1 MVAGRVA
8 MTNVFG
14 AAGLA
19 ALLGHAAPAWA
30 DPPSQPIED
39 ITEQVDAT
47 RDKAADPNKKSLLI
61 VPIPQSS
68 PTLGTGLTLGA
79 GYFYNPNGSREP
91 WITAV
96 GVMATSNGSRAL
108 GALHKMAI
116 ANDTIRITAF
126 AGLADVNLKYY
137 GQGAFAAERDL
148 YITLN
153 ENGWAGMLQAQK
165 EVSDDLFVG
174 AKFTFL
180 DVTTS
185 IHRDEPL
192 FPD

>member
-47 RDKAADPNKKSLLI
+47 RDKAADPKKNSLLV

-91 WITAV
+91 WITAI
-96 GVMATSNGSRAL
+96 GVMATSNGSRAI
-108 GALHKMAI
+108 GALHKMAM
-116 ANDTIRITAF
+116 ARDTVRITAF
-126 AGLADVNLKYY
+126 VGLADVNLKYY
-137 GQGAFAAERDL
+137 GQGPIAAERDL
-148 YITLN
+148 FITLN
-153 ENGWAGMLQAQK
+153 ESGWASMLQAQK
-165 EVSDDLFVG
+165 EVSKNLFVG
-174 AKFTFL
+174 AKALYL
-180 DVTTS
+180 DV
-185 IHRDEPL
+185 
-192 FPD
+192 